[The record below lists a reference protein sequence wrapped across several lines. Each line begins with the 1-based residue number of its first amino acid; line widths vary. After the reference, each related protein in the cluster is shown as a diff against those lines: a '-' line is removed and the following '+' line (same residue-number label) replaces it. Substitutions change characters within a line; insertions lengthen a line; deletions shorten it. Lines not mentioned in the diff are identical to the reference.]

1 MKKQLV
7 TKNLAETIE
16 IGREIGSKLKG
27 GEVIELIS
35 DLGGGKTTLTKGI
48 AEGAGSEDMVASPSF
63 TISYLYSTPKFNIHH
78 FDFYRLED
86 SGVVGLSLAEAISEK
101 NGVIVIEWG
110 DIVADILPESR
121 ITIKLSSDAKDE
133 NKRIIEVDLPDQL
146 NYLLEDLK

>member
-63 TISYLYSTPKFNIHH
+63 TISYLYSAPKFNIHH

-101 NGVIVIEWG
+101 NDVIVIEWG

>member
-16 IGREIGSKLKG
+16 IGRKIGSKLKG
-27 GEVIELIS
+27 GEVIEIIS

-63 TISYLYSTPKFNIHH
+63 TISYLYSAPKFNIHH

-101 NGVIVIEWG
+101 NDVIVIEWG

-121 ITIKLSSDAKDE
+121 ITIKLSSDAEDE

>member
-48 AEGAGSEDMVASPSF
+48 AEGAGSKDMVASPSF
-63 TISYLYSTPKFNIHH
+63 AISYLYSAPKFNIHH

-101 NGVIVIEWG
+101 NDVIVIEWG

-121 ITIKLSSDAKDE
+121 ITIKLSSDAEDE

>member
-48 AEGAGSEDMVASPSF
+48 AEGAGSKDMVASPSF
-63 TISYLYSTPKFNIHH
+63 TISYLYSAPKFNIHH

-101 NGVIVIEWG
+101 NDVIVIEWG

>member
-63 TISYLYSTPKFNIHH
+63 TISYLYSAPKFNIHH

-101 NGVIVIEWG
+101 NDVIVIEWG

-121 ITIKLSSDAKDE
+121 ITIKLSSDAEDE
-133 NKRIIEVDLPDQL
+133 NKRIIEVNLPDQL

>member
-48 AEGAGSEDMVASPSF
+48 TEGAGSEDMVASPSF

-101 NGVIVIEWG
+101 NDVIVIEWG

-121 ITIKLSSDAKDE
+121 ITIKLSSDAEDE

>member
-16 IGREIGSKLKG
+16 IGREIGSSLKG

>member
-16 IGREIGSKLKG
+16 IGREIGSSLKG

-48 AEGAGSEDMVASPSF
+48 AEGAGSKDMVASPSF
-63 TISYLYSTPKFNIHH
+63 TISYLYSAPKFNIHH

-101 NGVIVIEWG
+101 NDVIVIEWG

>member
-48 AEGAGSEDMVASPSF
+48 AEGAGSKDMVASPSF
-63 TISYLYSTPKFNIHH
+63 TISYLYSAPKFNIHH

-101 NGVIVIEWG
+101 NDVIVIEWG

-121 ITIKLSSDAKDE
+121 ITIKLSSDAEDE